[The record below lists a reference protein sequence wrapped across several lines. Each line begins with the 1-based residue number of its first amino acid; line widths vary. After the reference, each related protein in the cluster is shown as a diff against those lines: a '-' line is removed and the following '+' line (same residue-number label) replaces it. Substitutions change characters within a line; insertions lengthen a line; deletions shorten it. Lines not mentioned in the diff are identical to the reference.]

1 MWCRIKDGP
10 CHDVYAEFRPDP
22 DLVVVALGEELDEVG
37 EAIVGGVQGPV
48 LGCDEVYVGRLVG
61 RNLIGAELEALHD
74 RIPHG
79 GVVHA
84 ALPGVPD
91 VDESFVPRI
100 PLAVEVLMPR
110 LEAPERL
117 FEQPLRRGGVSGAL
131 VDVEYGSRVQ
141 RRLDYAACLKVRRG
155 VGALV
160 GPPEVYAGEVV
171 AEAGIEDYLG
181 EKAVVPLTIEEVR
194 ELRGSTVLGV
204 VGVAHGNERRV
215 PRPLV
220 RIQAGTRLGVLPVPV
235 EVQNHLGLLNELLVE
250 FVHEVRLL

>member
-155 VGALV
+155 VGALI
-160 GPPEVYAGEVV
+160 GPPEVYAREVV

-181 EKAVVPLTIEEVR
+181 QE
-194 ELRGSTVLGV
+194 TVL
-204 VGVAHGNERRV
+204 
-215 PRPLV
+215 PL
-220 RIQAGTRLGVLPVPV
+220 G
-235 EVQNHLGLLNELLVE
+235 
-250 FVHEVRLL
+250 VHEVGELLDGASFVVPGVADGDESGVPQPHPNHGADDAQLAKHRP